1 MFKMTYVALPDVTRN
16 NSVNLGVV
24 ALIVLALISVVIG
37 VSHPEAIT
45 AEYQTTAI
53 VGP

>member
-1 MFKMTYVALPDVTRN
+1 MSYVALPSVTRN
-16 NSVNLGVV
+16 NSLNLGVV
-24 ALIVLALISVVIG
+24 ALIVLALISVVIS

-45 AEYQTTAI
+45 AEYQTIAI

>member
-1 MFKMTYVALPDVTRN
+1 MTDAALPAITQN
-16 NSVNLGVV
+16 ISPNFGVV
-24 ALIVLALISVVIG
+24 ALIILSLLSVMLG

-45 AEYQTTAI
+45 AEYQTIAI

>member
-1 MFKMTYVALPDVTRN
+1 MTSVALPAVTRI
-16 NSVNLGVV
+16 NSPNYGVV
-24 ALIVLALISVVIG
+24 ALIVLALLSVVVC

-45 AEYQTTAI
+45 AEYQTTPI

>member
-1 MFKMTYVALPDVTRN
+1 MTSIALPAVTRTN
-16 NSVNLGVV
+16 PPHLGVV
-24 ALIVLALISVVIG
+24 ALIVLALLSVVVC

-45 AEYQTTAI
+45 AEYQTAPM

>member
-1 MFKMTYVALPDVTRN
+1 MTDAALPAITQD
-16 NSVNLGVV
+16 NSPNWGVV
-24 ALIVLALISVVIG
+24 ALIALCLLSVMLG

-45 AEYQTTAI
+45 AEYQTIAI

>member
-1 MFKMTYVALPDVTRN
+1 MTDAALPAVTQN
-16 NSVNLGVV
+16 TSPNWGVV
-24 ALIVLALISVVIG
+24 ALIVLALLSVMLG

-45 AEYQTTAI
+45 TEYQTIAS